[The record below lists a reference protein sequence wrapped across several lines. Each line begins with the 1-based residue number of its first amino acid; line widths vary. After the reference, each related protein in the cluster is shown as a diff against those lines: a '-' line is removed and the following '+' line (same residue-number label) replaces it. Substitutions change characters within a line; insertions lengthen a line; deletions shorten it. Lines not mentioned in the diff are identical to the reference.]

1 MKVEMS
7 LARCVITPAR
17 TRGRVTR
24 YTRTK
29 VRGRSGGRRQS
40 AVAATAAEHD
50 DPRRGSPRQLPAA
63 LRRSFCIRER
73 LEDTEDVARGL
84 PRSGSVQR
92 VLVSSTPSSS
102 DALRLLR
109 LVKDVDVWSIHV
121 DFPPVIPTLTT
132 SYAHGTSS
140 TSLLHDTVGEALQK
154 TVERWPDREAMVFL
168 QDGVRKTFAQF
179 QQDVDQA
186 AAGLLALG
194 LKKGDRLGMWGPNT
208 YEWVLVQFATAKAG
222 IILVSVNPAYQVQ
235 EVEFALRKVGCK
247 AVACPE
253 KFKTQMYCDMLRKIC
268 PEIEFSTPGDIRSSR
283 LPELRSVIVLDS
295 RQPGMF
301 HFEDVMQAGSSQYMQ
316 QLQDLQK
323 KISFDDPINV
333 QFTSGTTGSPKGA
346 TLSHHNI
353 VNNAY
358 FVGRRVGFSWKPHT
372 RVCIPVPLYHCFG
385 SVGGGIA
392 MAVHGISLIF
402 PSAGYNGKANIAAME
417 SERCT
422 FIYGTPT
429 MYVDMVNQPDLAK
442 YDLSSVESGIMAGSP
457 CPPEL
462 ARKVVSIMGIKELTI
477 GYGTTENSPVTFLNS
492 PLDNMERKCE
502 TVGYIMEHIEAKIVD
517 PSTREVV
524 PLGMQGEIM
533 IRGYCV
539 MLEYWGDQA
548 KTEDTITKSGWYITG
563 DIGSMDTYS
572 YCRIEGRRKDM
583 IIRGGENIYPAEI
596 EQFLHTHPKVKEAQV
611 VGVQDMRMGEEVCA
625 CIKLM
630 DAQECTAE
638 EITEY
643 CKGQISH
650 FKIPRYVLFMTSF
663 PLTVTGKIQKHK
675 LRDEAEKLLQLK
687 EKK

>member
-1 MKVEMS
+1 MILS
-7 LARCVITPAR
+7 LAL
-17 TRGRVTR
+17 RV
-24 YTRTK
+24 
-29 VRGRSGGRRQS
+29 
-40 AVAATAAEHD
+40 
-50 DPRRGSPRQLPAA
+50 GSPRGHGALSAWVNRAPGPWTPRTPRTRLPAA
-63 LRRSFCIRER
+63 ARSIN
-73 LEDTEDVARGL
+73 VG
-84 PRSGSVQR
+84 
-92 VLVSSTPSSS
+92 
-102 DALRLLR
+102 
-109 LVKDVDVWSIHV
+109 H
-121 DFPPVIPTLTT
+121 PPIVPTLTT
-132 SYAHGTSS
+132 SYAHGTS
-140 TSLLHDTVGEALQK
+140 TTPLLHDTVGEALQK
-154 TVERWPDREAMVFL
+154 TVERWPDREAMAFL

-194 LKKGDRLGMWGPNT
+194 LQKGDRLGMWGPNT
-208 YEWVLVQFATAKAG
+208 YEWVLFQFATAKAG
-222 IILVSVNPAYQVQ
+222 IILVSVNPAYQVA

-247 AVACPE
+247 AVVCPE
-253 KFKTQMYCDMLRKIC
+253 QFKNQMYCDMLRKIC
-268 PEIEFSTPGDIRSSR
+268 PEIESSPPGDIRSPR

-301 HFEDVMQAGSSQYMQ
+301 HLEDVMQAGSSQHMK

-346 TLSHHNI
+346 TLTHHNI

-358 FVGRRVGFSWKPHT
+358 FVGRRLGYSWRPHT

-392 MAVHGISLIF
+392 MAVHGISLVF

-429 MYVDMVNQPDLAK
+429 MYVDMLNQPDLAN

-462 ARKVVSIMGIKELTI
+462 VRKVVSVMGVKEITL

-492 PLDNMERKCE
+492 PLDNMQRKCE
-502 TVGYIMEHIEAKIVD
+502 TAGYIMEHIEAKIVD
-517 PSTREVV
+517 PSTGEVV
-524 PLGMQGEIM
+524 PLGAQGEIM

-539 MLEYWGDQA
+539 MLEYWGDRA
-548 KTEDTITKSGWYITG
+548 KTEETITKNGWYMTG
-563 DIGSMDTYS
+563 DIGSMDAYS
-572 YCRIEGRRKDM
+572 YCTIEGRRKDM
-583 IIRGGENIYPAEI
+583 IIRGGENIYPAEV

-611 VGVQDMRMGEEVCA
+611 VGVKDRRMGEELCA
-625 CIKLM
+625 CIHLV

-638 EITEY
+638 EIRDF

-650 FKIPRYVLFMTSF
+650 YKIPRYVLFMTSF

-675 LRDEAEKLLQLK
+675 LREEAEKLLQLT
-687 EKK
+687 EEE